1 MKFFT
6 QTKILTF
13 LIIILL
19 VSNISTIFT
28 IYYQKGNLRV
38 ERLTNNRDNS
48 KEDIENKGYIF
59 REQLNLTDKQHEV
72 FRSLRQNYNRN
83 TRQLSFQMQDE
94 REDLIQELSS
104 ENPDSLVL
112 NSIAI
117 NIGELHTDL
126 KRLTSGYYQDMR
138 NECDVEQEQ
147 KLMEIFVQLL
157 NNDGNVKLPESNGQG
172 RRGNRNIKVPPRKR
186 Q

>member
-19 VSNISTIFT
+19 VSNISTIIT

-48 KEDIENKGYIF
+48 EEDIENKGYIF
-59 REQLNLTDKQHEV
+59 REQLNLTDKQQEV
-72 FRSLRQNYNRN
+72 FRNLRQNYNRN

-104 ENPDSLVL
+104 ENPDSIELDR
-112 NSIAI
+112 IAI

-126 KRLTSGYYQDMR
+126 KRLTSGYYQDMK
-138 NECDVEQEQ
+138 NECDVEQAQ

-157 NNDGNVKLPESNGQG
+157 NNDGNVKLPESGGQG
-172 RRGNRNIKVPPRKR
+172 RRGNRKTNNKPN
-186 Q
+186 